1 MSCCSGDGS
10 VTSLTQEENKNPVS
24 GEPLKMTEEAAHF
37 VADLLKKDGKEGWG
51 LKIEV
56 VPGGCAGYKYFMA
69 FQKGPEGN
77 EKALEFHGVKLFLS
91 LMSSSMLKGST
102 IEYVQSLEAT
112 GLKVNNPNA
121 TRACGCG
128 KSFG

>member
-10 VTSLTQEENKNPVS
+10 VTSITPEETKKS
-24 GEPLKMTEEAAHF
+24 ASAESLKMTKEAAHF
-37 VADLLKKDGKEGWG
+37 VADLLKKEGKEGWG

-69 FQKGPEGN
+69 FQKEPEGD
-77 EKALEFHGVKLFLS
+77 EKVFEFHGVQLFLS
-91 LMSSSMLKGST
+91 LMSSAMLKGST